1 MTART
6 MTGVVTI
13 VQESR
18 FQVTDDDGVSHLFI
32 LSPNAAAETEQLSAL
47 QHRQAR
53 VSVRYKPA
61 ANLIGNVA
69 HRISLVD

>member
-1 MTART
+1 

-18 FQVTDDDGVSHLFI
+18 FQMTGDDGVSHLFL
-32 LSPNAAAETEQLSAL
+32 LSPNAAAEASQLTAL

-53 VSVRYKPA
+53 IRVRYTPA

-69 HRISLVD
+69 HAITLE

>member
-6 MTGVVTI
+6 MTGTVTI

-18 FQVTDDDGVSHLFI
+18 FQMTDDAGVSHLFI
-32 LSPNAAAETEQLSAL
+32 LSPRAAAETEQLQAL

-61 ANLIGNVA
+61 ANLIGHVA
-69 HRISLVD
+69 HRISLVG